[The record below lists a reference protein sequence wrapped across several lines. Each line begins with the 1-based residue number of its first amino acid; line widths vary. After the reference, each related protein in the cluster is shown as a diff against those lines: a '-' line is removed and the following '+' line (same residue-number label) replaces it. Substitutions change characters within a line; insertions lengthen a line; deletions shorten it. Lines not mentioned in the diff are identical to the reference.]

1 MKKRLFALSA
11 LIALLLVTS
20 CASASYD
27 ESMSREMPAAA
38 PMEMEEFAYEDSVA
52 EAGTSHISN
61 STTTTEV
68 ERIVLKNASLS
79 IVVDDPAKAM
89 EIIGN
94 NAEDSGGFIVNS
106 NLYKT
111 TTSQGVEI
119 PEAYITVRVPAE
131 TLLET
136 IEEIKSLTTDPEK
149 DVLNEN
155 VTGQDVTKEYT
166 DLQSRLTNLEKTA
179 EKLEEIMDEAY
190 QTEDVLAVYNELTE
204 VSEQIEVIKGQI
216 KYYDEASRLSSIDIN
231 IMAHE
236 AYKPITIGGWEPAGV
251 ARKAIQAL
259 IDTMQFF
266 VNAAIWI
273 VIYLLPVLICLAI
286 PVWLIV
292 IGFKRIRKARKAK
305 KAKNDENK
313 NDEAVELKMVQE
325 EKKE

>member
-27 ESMSREMPAAA
+27 ESVAKEMPASA
-38 PMEMEEFAYEDSVA
+38 PMAMEEYVYEDSA
-52 EAGTSHISN
+52 ADSGSTNINN
-61 STTTTEV
+61 STTSAEV

-79 IVVDDPAKAM
+79 IVVEDPAEAM
-89 EIIGN
+89 EIIAK
-94 NAEDSGGFIVNS
+94 NAEESGGFIVNS

-119 PEAYITVRVPAE
+119 PEANITVRVPAE

-136 IEEIKSLTTDPEK
+136 IEEIKSLTDNPLT
-149 DVLNEN
+149 DVLREN

-166 DLQSRLTNLEKTA
+166 DLQSRLTNLENA
-179 EKLEEIMDEAY
+179 AVKLEQIMDEAY
-190 QTEDVLAVYNELTE
+190 KTEDVLAVYNELTE

-236 AYKPITIGGWEPAGV
+236 AYKPITIGGWEPVGV
-251 ARKAIQAL
+251 ARKAVQAL

-266 VNAAIWI
+266 VNAAIWF
-273 VIYLLPVLICLAI
+273 VIYLLPVLICMAI
-286 PVWLIV
+286 PIWLIV
-292 IGFKRIRKARKAK
+292 IGFKRIRKNRKEK
-305 KAKNDENK
+305 KIQKEQNQLDET
-313 NDEAVELKMVQE
+313 VEVKEE
-325 EKKE
+325 EKKG